1 MLIDPR
7 GGAVPVRVLG
17 IDPGTR
23 HLGWGVVE
31 RVGSRTTHVAHGVV
45 DTDEGAPL
53 CDRLLIID
61 DALQVVLAEHAP
73 TAAAVEGIFFA
84 KDASAAAK
92 LGHARGVVLVRLARS
107 GLTAA
112 EYAPARVKR
121 AVVGSGLATKAQVA
135 QIVMGILRLPT
146 LPRVDAADALA
157 IALAHLAIAPFQATM
172 ARLGLP
178 VPSPRRRPRRAPG
191 TGRP

>member
-1 MLIDPR
+1 MLIP
-7 GGAVPVRVLG
+7 GASAAPLRVLG

-31 RVGSRTTHVAHGVV
+31 RVGSRVTHVAHGVV
-45 DTDEGAPL
+45 DTDEKAPL
-53 CDRLLIID
+53 CDRLIEID

-92 LGHARGVVLVRLARS
+92 LGHARGVVLVRLARA

-112 EYAPARVKR
+112 EYAPAKVKR
-121 AVVGSGLATKAQVA
+121 AVLGSGLATKAQVA
-135 QIVMGILRLPT
+135 QIVMGILRLPS

-157 IALAHLAIAPFQATM
+157 IALAHLAIAPFQASM

-178 VPSPRRRPRRAPG
+178 PPGSRRRPRRAPG

>member
-1 MLIDPR
+1 VLIP
-7 GGAVPVRVLG
+7 GAGAAPMRVLG

-31 RVGSRTTHVAHGVV
+31 RIGSRVTHVAHGVV
-45 DTDEGAPL
+45 DTDEKAPL
-53 CDRLLIID
+53 CDRLVTID
-61 DALQVVLAEHAP
+61 DALQLVLAEHVP

-92 LGHARGVVLVRLARS
+92 LGHARGVVLIRLARA

-112 EYAPARVKR
+112 EYAPSKVKR
-121 AVVGSGLATKAQVA
+121 AVVGAGLATKAQVA
-135 QIVMGILRLPT
+135 QIVMGILRLPS

-157 IALAHLAIAPFQATM
+157 IALAHLAIAPFPGCW

-178 VPSPRRRPRRAPG
+178 PAGGRRRPRRAPG
-191 TGRP
+191 RGQP